1 MRFFRP
7 VRPVL
12 ALALVLPLAGCGDP
26 PMHPSEA
33 PVEIVLPD
41 CVINRTEIMVGT
53 HDFSAAG
60 SGRVQVLSPARD
72 ELADLS
78 GPDGLPVTLTI
89 TEPGTYTL
97 HCVPETGQER
107 DVALSITAS

>member
-12 ALALVLPLAGCGDP
+12 ALALVLPLAGCADP

-41 CVINRTEIMVGT
+41 CVISRTEIMVGT

-60 SGRVQVLSPARD
+60 SGRVQVLSPPRD

-78 GPDGLPVTLTI
+78 DPQGLPAALTV
-89 TEPGTYTL
+89 TEPGTLTRD
-97 HCVPETGQER
+97 CVPVTGQER